1 MKARVENGEDSAV
14 CYDVSSN
21 VTMNRVC
28 YTMVFLPRAN
38 VASELRA
45 GLSRDGC
52 ASALAAGPLPMCGCG
67 NNRRCG

>member
-21 VTMNRVC
+21 VAMDRVC
-28 YTMVFLPRAN
+28 YTMVFLLRAN
-38 VASELRA
+38 VATELRA

-52 ASALAAGPLPMCGCG
+52 ALGLGGWAFMCGCG